1 MACILVEGELP
12 FLPRDCQGRLP
23 VALVK
28 YDILTS
34 WAGGLTMKAQNV
46 HEDSRC
52 KGIQRITSR
61 AEIECV
67 CLNARSIINKK
78 NVLNIITH
86 SLTKALAT
94 RA

>member
-1 MACILVEGELP
+1 
-12 FLPRDCQGRLP
+12 
-23 VALVK
+23 
-28 YDILTS
+28 
-34 WAGGLTMKAQNV
+34 MKAQNV

-52 KGIQRITSR
+52 KGIQGITSR

-86 SLTKALAT
+86 SLTH
-94 RA
+94 